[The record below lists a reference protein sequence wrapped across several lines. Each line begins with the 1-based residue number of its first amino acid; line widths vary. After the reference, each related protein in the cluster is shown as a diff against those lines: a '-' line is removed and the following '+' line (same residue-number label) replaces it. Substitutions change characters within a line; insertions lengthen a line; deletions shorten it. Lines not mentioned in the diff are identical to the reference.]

1 MFDKKGLFMNL
12 LVPIG
17 TIVTL
22 LGLAILIWCILRV
35 AQARK
40 TIKNDIEM
48 RGKLQKM
55 ATMNM
60 IALFLSFVGLII
72 VIFGVIL

>member
-1 MFDKKGLFMNL
+1 MNL

-72 VIFGVIL
+72 VILGVIL

>member
-1 MFDKKGLFMNL
+1 MNL

>member
-1 MFDKKGLFMNL
+1 MNL

-48 RGKLQKM
+48 RRKLQKM

-60 IALFLSFVGLII
+60 IALFLSFVGLMI

>member
-72 VIFGVIL
+72 VILGVIL

>member
-1 MFDKKGLFMNL
+1 MNL

-60 IALFLSFVGLII
+60 IALFLSFVGLMI

>member
-1 MFDKKGLFMNL
+1 LFDKKGLFMNL

-60 IALFLSFVGLII
+60 IALFLSFVGLMI

>member
-1 MFDKKGLFMNL
+1 MDFLI
-12 LVPIG
+12 PIG

-40 TIKNDIEM
+40 TIKNDVEM
-48 RGKLQKM
+48 REKLQKM

-60 IALFLSFVGLII
+60 LALFLSFIGLAI
-72 VIFGVIL
+72 VIFGVVL

>member
-60 IALFLSFVGLII
+60 IALFLSFVGLMI

>member
-1 MFDKKGLFMNL
+1 LFDKKGLFMNL